1 MGALG
6 EYDRS
11 PMRRRILIV
20 SASMGAGHDGAAR
33 ELKSRLEA
41 EGHEATIVDF
51 LDCCPFGI
59 GWFIKWSYLL
69 QLKFAPWSYD
79 LTYRLW
85 YKLPS
90 SWGFIVRLDT
100 FVAGGRLRKA
110 IRHSDADV
118 VVSTYP
124 LSSLVLGNMRRK
136 GWLKVPAITFLTDF
150 AVHPLWVHPDI
161 DAHIATSPFAAATAA
176 ERGGQD
182 ARPSGPLVSGRFS
195 TEDGDA
201 REATRRQLGIAPEA
215 RAVLVVAGSWGVG
228 DVVGTVEAI
237 VAAGDYHPVTVCGRD
252 EHLRETLLA
261 RHLGTVIGWTDEMP
275 ALMAACDAMVENAGG
290 LTANEAFAVGL
301 PVITFKPIAGHGKDN
316 AVGMAE
322 IGVSRYA
329 RSDAELREAL
339 ETVTRA
345 GPERDAQVGR
355 ARALFAGDA
364 KADVLELAGHRDRN
378 QVAVPIRDPKAQRR
392 IASVAAAL
400 LVMYVGLTI
409 GGQAVS
415 AFGVGVARAP
425 RDADTEVFV
434 GVRLTEEQLHSHTI
448 QAQIDV
454 LDATAIV
461 DGEVVRGGKVALA
474 RLSNV
479 HQVDIGNGGWGK
491 GRPFRFLRAKND
503 VAKTGD
509 MIREVTGEKVHEFVP
524 ERRLDAFDQM
534 WCRRRGQKL
543 VEPNAVFKPE
553 TVPETVEARKVYV
566 LDGRDRDTES
576 LRVALVDF
584 GVVVDRAGFSVSPLA
599 ELR

>member
-1 MGALG
+1 
-6 EYDRS
+6 
-11 PMRRRILIV
+11 
-20 SASMGAGHDGAAR
+20 MGAGHDGAAR
-33 ELKSRLEA
+33 ELARRLEA
-41 EGHEATIVDF
+41 EGHEASIVDF

-100 FVAGGRLRKA
+100 FVAGRRLRKA
-110 IRHSDADV
+110 IRKSDADV

-124 LSSLVLGNMRRK
+124 LSSLVLGNMRKK
-136 GWLKVPAITFLTDF
+136 GWLKVPAVTFLTDF

-161 DAHIATSPFAAATAA
+161 DAHVATSPFAAETATD
-176 ERGGQD
+176 RGGKD
-182 ARPSGPLVSGRFS
+182 ARASGPLVSDRFS
-195 TEDGDA
+195 GESGS
-201 REATRRQLGIAPEA
+201 RRLATRAAFGIAPDE

-237 VAAGDYHPVTVCGRD
+237 ARAGDYHPVTVCGRD
-252 EHLRETLLA
+252 AHLKSTLEESG
-261 RHLGTVIGWTDEMP
+261 LGTVIGWTDEMP
-275 ALMAACDAMVENAGG
+275 ALMSACDAMVENAGG

-316 AVGMAE
+316 AEGMAE

-329 RSDAELREAL
+329 RDEDELRAAL
-339 ETVTRA
+339 EEVTRPGA
-345 GPERDAQVGR
+345 ARDAQVAR
-355 ARALFAGDA
+355 ATALFAGDA
-364 KADVLELAGHRDRN
+364 KTDVLEMAEHRDRN
-378 QVAVPIRDPKAQRR
+378 KVVAPVRDPKAQRR
-392 IASVAAAL
+392 VTTVAAC
-400 LVMYVGLTI
+400 LVLIYAGLTI
-409 GGQAVS
+409 GAQAVA

-425 RDADTEVFV
+425 KSAQTEVFV
-434 GVRLTEEQLHSHTI
+434 GVRLTHDQLKNHTI
-448 QAQIDV
+448 QHQ
-454 LDATAIV
+454 LNLMDATAIV
-461 DGEVVRGGKVALA
+461 DGKVARGGTASLV
-474 RLSNV
+474 RLV
-479 HQVDIGNGGWGK
+479 DQHVDIGNGGWGK

-509 MIREVTGEKVHEFVP
+509 LIRRLTGERVHEFVP
-524 ERRLDAFDQM
+524 ERRLDAFDQI

-543 VEPNAVFKPE
+543 VEPDAVFKPE
-553 TVPETVEARKVYV
+553 KVPDSVKARKVYV

-584 GVVVDRAGFSVSPLA
+584 NVVVDQAGLSVSSLA
-599 ELR
+599 QLK